1 MCYFR
6 NNVIIASSRTKQGD
20 TPERTDN
27 MNTRTLPKN
36 TTVCKELI
44 PDVTLHKTATHRI
57 VLNSK
62 GEIEVVSAMG
72 EIQNI
77 GKEIK

>member
-1 MCYFR
+1 
-6 NNVIIASSRTKQGD
+6 
-20 TPERTDN
+20 

-36 TTVCKELI
+36 TTVCEGLI

-62 GEIEVVSAMG
+62 GEIEIVSAMG